1 MNHLYQTGSYKLV
14 RSINGHLVLNLIR
27 EHQKISGSELSKM
40 TGMRPS
46 TISSLLKELEGKNL
60 IVNTGKGESTSRG
73 GKRPFLWRINNTVA
87 YVIGVDVEIG
97 VVTSVLMDL
106 DGKIVYKAVNTFK
119 SKRTKNDLIS
129 NIEVSVNEVLYKS
142 CISTEKILGMGIA
155 VAGIVDYQTGVIK
168 ITDLLPKIDFDI
180 SSIFKE
186 KYSFPTFVEN
196 NANAASIG
204 AKWVGPAIGVN
215 NFMTVLIEVGSEV
228 GGLGLGII
236 INGKIYH
243 GFSFC
248 SGELDVQLPT
258 ITGILGHLRHKMVKG
273 TYFHKFQ
280 NQVRKITLHH
290 LVNAAKLED
299 VVAIQYFQKLGH
311 VIGKAIASPIALLN
325 PELVVITGKI
335 AGVGAPLLQ
344 SIRREVQLHTLDIT
358 NQAVRFGEHPYG
370 SFSVS
375 IGAASLILDD
385 FFKVPIVQQESS
397 F

>member
-14 RSINGHLVLNLIR
+14 RSINGRLVLNLIK
-27 EHQKISGSELSKM
+27 EYQKISGSELSKM

-46 TISSLLKELEGKNL
+46 TISSLLKELEREKL
-60 IVNTGKGESTSRG
+60 IINIGKGESTYRG
-73 GKRPFLWRINNTVA
+73 GRRPFLWKINNTVA

-97 VVTSVLMDL
+97 EVTSVLMDL
-106 DGKIVYKAVNTFK
+106 DGKVVYKAVNTFK
-119 SKRTKNDLIS
+119 PKRTKNDLIS
-129 NIEVSVNEVLYKS
+129 NIEVSVNELFYKS

-180 SSIFKE
+180 SSIFEE

-204 AKWVGPAIGVN
+204 AKWVGPASGVN
-215 NFMTVLIEVGSEV
+215 NFITVLIEVGPEV
-228 GGLGLGII
+228 GGLGLGIV
-236 INGKIYH
+236 INGEIYH

-248 SGELDVQLPT
+248 SGELDVRLPT

-280 NQVRKITLHH
+280 NQVRKITLQH
-290 LVNAAKLED
+290 LVDAAKLEETI
-299 VVAIQYFQKLGH
+299 AIQYFQKLGH

-335 AGVGAPLLQ
+335 AQIGDLLIQ
-344 SIRREVQLHTLDIT
+344 PIQKEVQLHTLDIT
-358 NQAVRFGEHPYG
+358 NQAVRFGEHPYS

-385 FFKVPIVQQESS
+385 FFKVPTVQKESS

>member
-14 RSINGHLVLNLIR
+14 RSINGRLVLNLIK
-27 EHQKISGSELSKM
+27 EYQKISGSELSKI

-46 TISSLLKELEGKNL
+46 TISSLLKELEGKKL
-60 IVNTGKGESTSRG
+60 IINIGKGESTYRG
-73 GKRPFLWRINNTVA
+73 GRRPFLWKINNTVA

-97 VVTSVLMDL
+97 EVTSVLMDL
-106 DGKIVYKAVNTFK
+106 DGKVVYKAVNTFK
-119 SKRTKNDLIS
+119 PKQTKNDLIS
-129 NIEVSVNEVLYKS
+129 NIEVSINELFYKS

-180 SSIFKE
+180 SSIFEE

-204 AKWVGPAIGVN
+204 AKWVGPASGVN
-215 NFMTVLIEVGSEV
+215 NFITVLIEVGPEV
-228 GGLGLGII
+228 GGLGLGIV
-236 INGKIYH
+236 INGEIYH

-248 SGELDVQLPT
+248 SGELDVRLPT

-280 NQVRKITLHH
+280 NQVRKITLQH
-290 LVNAAKLED
+290 LVDAAKLEET
-299 VVAIQYFQKLGH
+299 VAIQYFQKLGH

-335 AGVGAPLLQ
+335 AQIGDPLVQ
-344 SIRREVQLHTLDIT
+344 PIRKEVQLRTLDIT
-358 NQAVRFGEHPYG
+358 NQAVRFGEHPYS

-385 FFKVPIVQQESS
+385 FFKVPTVQKESS

>member
-14 RSINGHLVLNLIR
+14 RSINGRLVLNLIK
-27 EHQKISGSELSKM
+27 EYQKISGSELSKI

-46 TISSLLKELEGKNL
+46 TISSLLKELEREKL
-60 IVNTGKGESTSRG
+60 IINIGKGESTYRG
-73 GKRPFLWRINNTVA
+73 GRRPFLWKINNTVA

-97 VVTSVLMDL
+97 EVTSVLMDL
-106 DGKIVYKAVNTFK
+106 DGKVVYKAVNTFK
-119 SKRTKNDLIS
+119 PKRTKNDLIS
-129 NIEVSVNEVLYKS
+129 NIEVSVNELFYKS

-180 SSIFKE
+180 SSIFEE

-204 AKWVGPAIGVN
+204 AKWVGPASGVN
-215 NFMTVLIEVGSEV
+215 NFITVLIEVGPEV
-228 GGLGLGII
+228 GGLGLGIV
-236 INGKIYH
+236 INGEIYH

-248 SGELDVQLPT
+248 SGELDVRLPT

-280 NQVRKITLHH
+280 NQVRKITLQH
-290 LVNAAKLED
+290 LVDAAKLEE

-335 AGVGAPLLQ
+335 AQIGDLLIQ
-344 SIRREVQLHTLDIT
+344 PIQKEVQLHTLDIT
-358 NQAVRFGEHPYG
+358 NQAVRFGEHPYS

-385 FFKVPIVQQESS
+385 FFKVPTVQKESS

>member
-14 RSINGHLVLNLIR
+14 RSINGRLVLNLIK
-27 EHQKISGSELSKM
+27 EYQKISGSELSKI

-46 TISSLLKELEGKNL
+46 TISSLLKELEGKKL
-60 IVNTGKGESTSRG
+60 IINIGKGESTYRG
-73 GKRPFLWRINNTVA
+73 GRRPFLWKINNTVA

-97 VVTSVLMDL
+97 EVTSVLMDL
-106 DGKIVYKAVNTFK
+106 DGQIVYKAVNTFK
-119 SKRTKNDLIS
+119 PKRTKNDLIS
-129 NIEVSVNEVLYKS
+129 NIEVSVNELFYKS

-180 SSIFKE
+180 SSIFEE

-204 AKWVGPAIGVN
+204 AKWVGPASGVN
-215 NFMTVLIEVGSEV
+215 NFITVLIEVGPEV
-228 GGLGLGII
+228 GGLGLGIV
-236 INGKIYH
+236 INGEIYH

-248 SGELDVQLPT
+248 SGELDVRLPT

-280 NQVRKITLHH
+280 NQVRKITLQH
-290 LVNAAKLED
+290 LVDAAKLEET
-299 VVAIQYFQKLGH
+299 VAIQYFQKLGH

-335 AGVGAPLLQ
+335 AQIGDLLIQ
-344 SIRREVQLHTLDIT
+344 PIQKEVQLHTLDIT
-358 NQAVRFGEHPYG
+358 NQAVRFGEHPYS

-385 FFKVPIVQQESS
+385 FFKVPTVQQ
-397 F
+397 

>member
-1 MNHLYQTGSYKLV
+1 MNHFYQTGSYKLV
-14 RSINGHLVLNLIR
+14 RSINGRLVLNLIR
-27 EHQKISGSELSKM
+27 EHQKVSGSELSKM

-46 TISSLLKELEGKNL
+46 TISSLLKELEREKL
-60 IVNTGKGESTSRG
+60 IINIGKGESTYRG
-73 GKRPFLWRINNTVA
+73 GRRPFLWKINNTVA

-106 DGKIVYKAVNTFK
+106 DGQIVYKAVNTFK
-119 SKRTKNDLIS
+119 PKRTKNDLIS
-129 NIEVSVNEVLYKS
+129 NIEVSINELFYKS

-180 SSIFKE
+180 SSIFEE

-204 AKWVGPAIGVN
+204 AKWVGPASGVN

-228 GGLGLGII
+228 GGLGLGIV
-236 INGKIYH
+236 INGEIYH

-248 SGELDVQLPT
+248 SGELDVRLPT

-280 NQVRKITLHH
+280 NQVRKITLQH
-290 LVNAAKLED
+290 LVDAAKLEE

-335 AGVGAPLLQ
+335 AQIGDPLVQ
-344 SIRREVQLHTLDIT
+344 PIRKEVQLRTLDIT
-358 NQAVRFGEHPYG
+358 NQAVRFGEHPYD

-385 FFKVPIVQQESS
+385 FFKVPTVQQESS

>member
-1 MNHLYQTGSYKLV
+1 
-14 RSINGHLVLNLIR
+14 
-27 EHQKISGSELSKM
+27 
-40 TGMRPS
+40 
-46 TISSLLKELEGKNL
+46 
-60 IVNTGKGESTSRG
+60 
-73 GKRPFLWRINNTVA
+73 
-87 YVIGVDVEIG
+87 
-97 VVTSVLMDL
+97 
-106 DGKIVYKAVNTFK
+106 VNTFK
-119 SKRTKNDLIS
+119 PKRTKNDLIS
-129 NIEVSVNEVLYKS
+129 NIEVSINELFYKS

-180 SSIFKE
+180 SSIFEE

-204 AKWVGPAIGVN
+204 AKWVGPASGVN
-215 NFMTVLIEVGSEV
+215 NFITVLIEVGPEV
-228 GGLGLGII
+228 GGLGLGIV
-236 INGKIYH
+236 INGEIYH

-248 SGELDVQLPT
+248 SGELDVRLPT

-280 NQVRKITLHH
+280 NQVRKITLQH
-290 LVNAAKLED
+290 LVDAAKLEET
-299 VVAIQYFQKLGH
+299 VAIQYFQKLGH

-335 AGVGAPLLQ
+335 AQIGDLLIQ
-344 SIRREVQLHTLDIT
+344 PIQKEVQLHTLDIT
-358 NQAVRFGEHPYG
+358 NQVVRFGEHPYS

-385 FFKVPIVQQESS
+385 FFKVPTVQKESS

>member
-1 MNHLYQTGSYKLV
+1 MNHLYQTGSHKLV
-14 RSINGHLVLNLIR
+14 RSINGRLVLNLIR
-27 EHQKISGSELSKM
+27 EHQKVSGSELSKM

-46 TISSLLKELEGKNL
+46 TISSLLKELEREKL
-60 IVNTGKGESTSRG
+60 IINIGKGESTYRG
-73 GKRPFLWRINNTVA
+73 GRRPFLWKINNTVA

-106 DGKIVYKAVNTFK
+106 DGQIVYKAVNTFK
-119 SKRTKNDLIS
+119 PKRTKNDLIS
-129 NIEVSVNEVLYKS
+129 NIEVSINELFYKS

-180 SSIFKE
+180 SSIFEE

-204 AKWVGPAIGVN
+204 AKWIGPASGVN

-228 GGLGLGII
+228 GGLGLGIV
-236 INGKIYH
+236 INGEIYH

-248 SGELDVQLPT
+248 SGELDVRLPT
-258 ITGILGHLRHKMVKG
+258 ITGILRHLRHKMVKG

-280 NQVRKITLHH
+280 NQVRKITLQH
-290 LVNAAKLED
+290 LVDAAKLEE

-335 AGVGAPLLQ
+335 AQIGDPLVQ
-344 SIRREVQLHTLDIT
+344 PIRKEVQLRTLDIT
-358 NQAVRFGEHPYG
+358 NQAVRFGEHPYD

-385 FFKVPIVQQESS
+385 FFKVPTVQQESS